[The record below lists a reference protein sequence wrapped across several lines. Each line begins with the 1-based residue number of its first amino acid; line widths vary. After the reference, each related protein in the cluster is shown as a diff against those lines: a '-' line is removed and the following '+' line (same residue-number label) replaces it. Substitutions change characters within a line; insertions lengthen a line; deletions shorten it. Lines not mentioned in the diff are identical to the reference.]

1 MKKFLATIIFFSI
14 YINPSFSDSHKTKF
28 KDIKGFKKQFIS
40 MSEKK
45 VNRIKEVK
53 KSDGFPVYE
62 GETSIQ
68 FTVNR
73 EDAGCGKGKA
83 QTTQIQC
90 DGKGNRSRQELHL
103 GDMKLKNK
111 EYIYEYAVYFD
122 ESYEPLKKALW
133 LLLVKCIQTIKP
145 KVVIVVVTSG
155 SKILNIK
162 ENTIIA
168 GLARQHIH
176 QSQ

>member
-1 MKKFLATIIFFSI
+1 MILIKNIIFLATIIFFSI
-14 YINPSFSDSHKTKF
+14 YINPIDKTK

-73 EDAGCGKGKA
+73 EDAGCQRKS
-83 QTTQIQC
+83 TNHS
-90 DGKGNRSRQELHL
+90 DS
-103 GDMKLKNK
+103 
-111 EYIYEYAVYFD
+111 V
-122 ESYEPLKKALW
+122 
-133 LLLVKCIQTIKP
+133 
-145 KVVIVVVTSG
+145 
-155 SKILNIK
+155 
-162 ENTIIA
+162 
-168 GLARQHIH
+168 
-176 QSQ
+176 

>member
-1 MKKFLATIIFFSI
+1 MKKILSIVFIILFYF
-14 YINPSFSDSHKTKF
+14 NPSFSDNHKTKF
-28 KDIKGFKKQFIS
+28 KDIKGYKKQFIS

-90 DGKGNRSRQELHL
+90 DGKGNRSRQEIHL
-103 GDMKLKNK
+103 GEMKLKNK
-111 EYIYEYAVYFD
+111 EHIFEYAVYFD
-122 ESYEPLKKALW
+122 ESYEPLEKGA
-133 LLLVKCIQTIKP
+133 
-145 KVVIVVVTSG
+145 VVIIGQMLSL
-155 SKILNIK
+155 I
-162 ENTIIA
+162 
-168 GLARQHIH
+168 HI
-176 QSQ
+176 

>member
-1 MKKFLATIIFFSI
+1 MKKFLIILIFVFFNSTITW
-14 YINPSFSDSHKTKF
+14 SDSHKTKF

-122 ESYEPLKKALW
+122 ESYEPLKTVSYTHLT
-133 LLLVKCIQTIKP
+133 LPTSP
-145 KVVIVVVTSG
+145 KV
-155 SKILNIK
+155 
-162 ENTIIA
+162 
-168 GLARQHIH
+168 
-176 QSQ
+176 

>member
-1 MKKFLATIIFFSI
+1 MGLEYYQLDYDYIDEIKTEFISVGFRSQFQYLFYSLFMKQFLATIIFFCI
-14 YINPSFSDSHKTKF
+14 YISPSFSDSHKTKF

-45 VNRIKEVK
+45 ANRIKEVK

-103 GDMKLKNK
+103 GDMKTLK
-111 EYIYEYAVYFD
+111 
-122 ESYEPLKKALW
+122 
-133 LLLVKCIQTIKP
+133 Q
-145 KVVIVVVTSG
+145 
-155 SKILNIK
+155 
-162 ENTIIA
+162 
-168 GLARQHIH
+168 
-176 QSQ
+176 